1 MITNGILIVAVAN
14 KDEPEPLSTKE
25 WELQFSTLITVTEKL
40 WEKWGFW
47 IYSNFELGDRIEGK
61 S

>member
-1 MITNGILIVAVAN
+1 MAVAN